1 VLVVGICEN
10 CSRAPSPKGGRRP
23 TLDHVHH

>member
-1 VLVVGICEN
+1 VLVVGICES
-10 CSRAPSPKGGRRP
+10 CSRAPGPKGARRP